1 LAEIGMR
8 IVVIGGTGFLGYFT
22 CRELLA
28 RGHSVVAVG
37 LRQPEPGS
45 MPHGT
50 EVAVQDANTGA
61 ESELDSLL
69 RGADVLIHAAGADGR
84 NAFPAPAINGFR
96 RENVEPLRRLI
107 PAMRRSGTGR
117 LIIFGSYYT
126 ALARS
131 QPQLQILERNAYPR
145 SRAEQA
151 DLAFR
156 LAGEE
161 IGVSI
166 LELPYI
172 FGAAPGRGTLWG
184 FIMGHVAAP
193 GDVTVPA
200 GGSACVTA
208 NQVAQAAAGAVEGPL
223 GRRHFPIGGENLTYG
238 QIYRSFAAA
247 VGVAPRFV
255 AADRLAAEQQAVATR
270 ERLAASG
277 QETGYDPVDVAI
289 WQSHHL
295 YLDPLPAME
304 ALGFG
309 PDDINAAIAE
319 TVRATQAH
327 GGQGPASFQ
336 GDAA

>member
-1 LAEIGMR
+1 MR

-37 LRQPEPGS
+37 LRRPEPGS

-50 EVAVQDANTGA
+50 EVAVLDANRCA
-61 ESELDSLL
+61 DSELDGLL

-84 NAFPAPAINGFR
+84 NAFPAPAIAGFR
-96 RENVEPLRRLI
+96 RENVEPLHRLF

-117 LIIFGSYYT
+117 LVIFGSYYT

-131 QPQLQILERNAYPR
+131 HPHLQILERNAYPR

-156 LAGEE
+156 LAGDE
-161 IGVSI
+161 IDVSI

-172 FGAAPGRGTLWG
+172 FGGAPGRGTLWG
-184 FIMGHVAAP
+184 FIMGHVSAP

-208 NQVAQAAAGAVEGPL
+208 SQVAQAAAGAAEASR

-247 VGVAPRFV
+247 VGVEPRFV
-255 AADRLAAEQQAVATR
+255 AADRLAAEQQAVASR
-270 ERLAASG
+270 ERLAATG
-277 QETGYDPVDVAI
+277 RETGYDPVDVAL

-304 ALGFG
+304 TLGFG
-309 PDDINAAIAE
+309 PDAIGAAIAE
-319 TVRATQAH
+319 TVRATRAH
-327 GGQGPASFQ
+327 GGQGPASFP
-336 GDAA
+336 GDAE